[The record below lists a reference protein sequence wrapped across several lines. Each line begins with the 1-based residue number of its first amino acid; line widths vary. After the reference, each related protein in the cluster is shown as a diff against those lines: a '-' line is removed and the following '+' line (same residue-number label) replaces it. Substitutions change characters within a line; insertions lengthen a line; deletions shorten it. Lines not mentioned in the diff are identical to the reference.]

1 MRHLR
6 RPCRLQ
12 KLKFRNYQPN
22 DEELAKSKLDKIVVE
37 DDEITQTELLAAA
50 AEEDVEVRRG
60 VVCGL
65 RLWRAQQSHSS
76 AVGYCS
82 NPDARSLHPA
92 GSAEYCAQEGELGLE
107 AGRGETLREA
117 QPQDAARDR
126 GADPA
131 TSERERVVIVL
142 VGFLG

>member
-50 AEEDVEVRRG
+50 DR
-60 VVCGL
+60 C
-65 RLWRAQQSHSS
+65 WSIRAL
-76 AVGYCS
+76 Y
-82 NPDARSLHPA
+82 
-92 GSAEYCAQEGELGLE
+92 
-107 AGRGETLREA
+107 AGR
-117 QPQDAARDR
+117 AAI
-126 GADPA
+126 GATCPA
-131 TSERERVVIVL
+131 KKHQYVST
-142 VGFLG
+142 

>member
-1 MRHLR
+1 VRRYGEPTRWPHPLSGVRHLR

-65 RLWRAQQSHSS
+65 RLWRATISQ
-76 AVGYCS
+76 
-82 NPDARSLHPA
+82 
-92 GSAEYCAQEGELGLE
+92 
-107 AGRGETLREA
+107 LR
-117 QPQDAARDR
+117 RW
-126 GADPA
+126 
-131 TSERERVVIVL
+131 VL
-142 VGFLG
+142 FES